1 MAASES
7 FQWNPDDYRKVVDCL
22 EDGDIICRC
31 KDNFI
36 SHFVKYTSVFDPRF
50 SHVGIIEKKNGKCY
64 VIHSIGMTGTGH
76 SRTIKESL
84 KEFTNNTLDWEIY
97 RIDRNIDSRHKIC
110 QIANTKLGIKY
121 DYLFSLFSDTR
132 LYCSELV
139 YKCTNQALQEEFF
152 TPQNIMGFPIM
163 LVSQCYCHKDIHSIV
178 HLERHKVKITNLY
191 QKKQSLFNKNALQIQ
206 KN

>member
-1 MAASES
+1 MAVSEP
-7 FQWNPDDYRKVVDCL
+7 FQWNPEDYRTVVDCL
-22 EDGDIICRC
+22 EDGDIVCRY
-31 KDNFI
+31 KDSFI
-36 SHFVKYTSVFDPRF
+36 SHCIKYTSVFDPRF

-64 VIHSIGMTGTGH
+64 VIHSIGMMGTGN

-110 QIANTKLGIKY
+110 QIANSKLGIKY
-121 DYLFSLFSDTR
+121 DYLFSLSSDER

-139 YKCTNQALQEEFF
+139 FKCTNQALQEKFY

-163 LVSQCYCHKDIHSIV
+163 LVCQCYTHSDVYSIV
-178 HLERHKVKITNLY
+178 HLERLKIKISNL
-191 QKKQSLFNKNALQIQ
+191 NQ
-206 KN
+206 KNKSFQQ